1 MILRDPSQPEGFC
14 GGVEGCSPGAVR
26 NFWGE
31 NSRVCGLLQ
40 SSSPYLEHSPTSQ
53 TVGEV
58 GKDGKV
64 RKRVRGVECGCDV
77 RLQPRAAELHSRRGL
92 AGAGRVGDIIKNKK
106 TNPRK
111 SLCFGINLGSML
123 PWSHGDGDAR
133 GRKAS
138 LEPGMSSL
146 SPPQGLCCGKSR
158 RKRDFVS
165 ELTWGWV

>member
-1 MILRDPSQPEGFC
+1 MVELKGVHLVLFGIF
-14 GGVEGCSPGAVR
+14 GGRTAESVGSCRAVPL
-26 NFWGE
+26 N
-31 NSRVCGLLQ
+31 
-40 SSSPYLEHSPTSQ
+40 LEHSPTSQ

-64 RKRVRGVECGCDV
+64 GKRVRGVECGCDV

-123 PWSHGDGDAR
+123 PWSHGDG

>member
-64 RKRVRGVECGCDV
+64 GKRVRGVECGCDV

-92 AGAGRVGDIIKNKK
+92 AGAGRVGDIIKNKPQK
-106 TNPRK
+106 VTLLWDK
-111 SLCFGINLGSML
+111 FGI
-123 PWSHGDGDAR
+123 D
-133 GRKAS
+133 AS
-138 LEPGMSSL
+138 LEPRGWWQESI
-146 SPPQGLCCGKSR
+146 PGA
-158 RKRDFVS
+158 RDEFVITS
-165 ELTWGWV
+165 TGFVLWKIP

>member
-64 RKRVRGVECGCDV
+64 GKRVRGVERGCDV

-111 SLCFGINLGSML
+111 SLCFGDKFGI
-123 PWSHGDGDAR
+123 D
-133 GRKAS
+133 AS
-138 LEPGMSSL
+138 LEP
-146 SPPQGLCCGKSR
+146 QGWWQESIPGA
-158 RKRDFVS
+158 RDEFVITS
-165 ELTWGWV
+165 TGFVLWKIP

>member
-64 RKRVRGVECGCDV
+64 GKRVRGVECGCDV

-92 AGAGRVGDIIKNKK
+92 AGAGRVGDIIKNKPQK
-106 TNPRK
+106 VTLLWDK
-111 SLCFGINLGSML
+111 FGI
-123 PWSHGDGDAR
+123 D
-133 GRKAS
+133 AS
-138 LEPGMSSL
+138 LEPRGWWQESI
-146 SPPQGLCCGKSR
+146 PGA
-158 RKRDFVS
+158 RDEFLITSTGFV
-165 ELTWGWV
+165 LWKIP

>member
-64 RKRVRGVECGCDV
+64 GKRVRGVECGCDV

-106 TNPRK
+106 NKPQKVTLLWDK
-111 SLCFGINLGSML
+111 FGI
-123 PWSHGDGDAR
+123 D
-133 GRKAS
+133 AS
-138 LEPGMSSL
+138 LEPRGWWQESI
-146 SPPQGLCCGKSR
+146 PGA
-158 RKRDFVS
+158 RDEFVITS
-165 ELTWGWV
+165 TGFVLWKIP